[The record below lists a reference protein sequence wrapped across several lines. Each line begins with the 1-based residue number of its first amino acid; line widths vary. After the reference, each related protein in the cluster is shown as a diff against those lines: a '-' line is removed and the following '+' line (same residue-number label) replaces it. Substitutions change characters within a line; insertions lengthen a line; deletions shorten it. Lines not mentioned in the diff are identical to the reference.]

1 MMKKTTMLIC
11 FTITI
16 LVLAAAFFAFHG
28 TMDIKT
34 VVIDGYGSISVP
46 KEWSTTVVDGFLHIS
61 RVENGEGMD
70 VLVQY
75 DGEDGINPQF
85 ANIAGF
91 ELIQDTNYSN
101 SAGCGKEKVRY
112 SDGSTDEL
120 IILRLTGYENEESTL
135 LICVDKSI
143 SERQI
148 RKITK
153 SYECTS
159 SELPK

>member
-1 MMKKTTMLIC
+1 MMKKSI
-11 FTITI
+11 ITCSI
-16 LVLAAAFFAFHG
+16 VVLAVSFISFFGKVGLKTATIEG
-28 TMDIKT
+28 YGNIRIPEEWTAT
-34 VVIDGYGSISVP
+34 VVN
-46 KEWSTTVVDGFLHIS
+46 GFLHIS
-61 RVENGEGMD
+61 RVENGESMD

-75 DGEDGINPQF
+75 DGEDGVNPQF

-91 ELIQDTNYSN
+91 EWIQDTNYSN

>member
-11 FTITI
+11 LTITI
-16 LVLAAAFFAFHG
+16 LVLAAAFFAFYG

-61 RVENGEGMD
+61 RVENGESMD

-91 ELIQDTNYSN
+91 ELIQDTN
-101 SAGCGKEKVRY
+101 
-112 SDGSTDEL
+112 
-120 IILRLTGYENEESTL
+120 
-135 LICVDKSI
+135 
-143 SERQI
+143 
-148 RKITK
+148 
-153 SYECTS
+153 
-159 SELPK
+159 